1 MGKNQNLIWYITM
14 ILRIILFSCSI
25 TTSLAFCNEAKYLHP
40 QEEAGSACYK
50 EDEGIICDTN
60 KDSLCT
66 QENCEIQFGSFDP
79 YTCAIADFYYDES
92 PDKFGELLGDWTK
105 KCCFDDPPQIN
116 GCLSGVVAEFTG
128 ECTYDNVIQATG
140 EKGCS
145 EENMFPYLEAGNLT
159 EAKKAIEFLCDSAFS
174 THVDSFYDFN
184 DISKGGYQF
193 DREFMNGGS
202 EWNNAFNPDMSRI
215 QWMED
220 NIVTKGGIRFPEY
233 LHNFDTDNSCESKAV
248 MCCWIADSTEAGE
261 GSCTDSGGCQ
271 DEEPVDNTDVC
282 YVNIE
287 NSPLAS
293 HTASGI
299 ALLPGESEG
308 PANCM
313 GFTWEENTISGLY
326 KGNLLFEVAMRYG
339 LKDNGYTRSVPHAPM
354 CACVEQMP
362 VVSNADCR
370 DISKI
375 SHSFFLTSVE
385 ESGSRSIV
393 YNGPRIQFG
402 DCDGKDLATHYES
415 VHSKISTN
423 PVKDGCAEVEGMFLL
438 GKGYAK
444 QQDVKWIQ
452 VAGKGAHSDPTFS
465 LQVHDG
471 QISHSSMTRE
481 EFKELWEKSTKV
493 LLRRCDTCDMLH
505 RQIYYKRHDEG
516 ELPSNV
522 DILHDFKEHW
532 TAYENNVWQEDFDL
546 YSSYSNAIKDKHAW
560 KAVDMNS
567 TAGIGCCG
575 NSGPVSASENQWNVW
590 DTPLSE
596 GGNKYGQRNIGL
608 YVAMSTGLRSFSSPT
623 TVPTSSMIPSSH
635 PTSSFSPSIK
645 LYHLINKGGNPAE
658 TLGRCEGDCDD
669 DSHCAEGLHCFQ
681 RSGHTA
687 VPGCV
692 GGFSGDKKNY
702 DYCVPKDPNAFYLDT
717 KGGNPKE
724 ILGRCEGDCDYDYH
738 CAAGL
743 KCFQRSD

>member
-1 MGKNQNLIWYITM
+1 MG
-14 ILRIILFSCSI
+14 
-25 TTSLAFCNEAKYLHP
+25 
-40 QEEAGSACYK
+40 
-50 EDEGIICDTN
+50 
-60 KDSLCT
+60 
-66 QENCEIQFGSFDP
+66 
-79 YTCAIADFYYDES
+79 
-92 PDKFGELLGDWTK
+92 
-105 KCCFDDPPQIN
+105 
-116 GCLSGVVAEFTG
+116 
-128 ECTYDNVIQATG
+128 
-140 EKGCS
+140 
-145 EENMFPYLEAGNLT
+145 
-159 EAKKAIEFLCDSAFS
+159 
-174 THVDSFYDFN
+174 
-184 DISKGGYQF
+184 
-193 DREFMNGGS
+193 
-202 EWNNAFNPDMSRI
+202 
-215 QWMED
+215 
-220 NIVTKGGIRFPEY
+220 
-233 LHNFDTDNSCESKAV
+233 
-248 MCCWIADSTEAGE
+248 
-261 GSCTDSGGCQ
+261 
-271 DEEPVDNTDVC
+271 
-282 YVNIE
+282 
-287 NSPLAS
+287 
-293 HTASGI
+293 
-299 ALLPGESEG
+299 
-308 PANCM
+308 
-313 GFTWEENTISGLY
+313 
-326 KGNLLFEVAMRYG
+326 
-339 LKDNGYTRSVPHAPM
+339 KDNGYTRSVPHAPM

-423 PVKDGCAEVEGMFLL
+423 PVKGGCADVESRFLL

-471 QISHSSMTRE
+471 QTSHSSMTRE

-493 LLRRCDTCDMLH
+493 LLRRCDTCNPLH

-575 NSGPVSASENQWNVW
+575 NSGPISASENQWNVW

-623 TVPTSSMIPSSH
+623 TVPTSSLI
-635 PTSSFSPSIK
+635 PSIK
-645 LYHLINKGGNPAE
+645 LYHLVSKGGNPAE

-681 RSGHTA
+681 RSGHTTI
-687 VPGCV
+687 PGCV

-743 KCFQRSD
+743 KCFQRSGYTTVPGCVGEGKKSYDYCVPENS